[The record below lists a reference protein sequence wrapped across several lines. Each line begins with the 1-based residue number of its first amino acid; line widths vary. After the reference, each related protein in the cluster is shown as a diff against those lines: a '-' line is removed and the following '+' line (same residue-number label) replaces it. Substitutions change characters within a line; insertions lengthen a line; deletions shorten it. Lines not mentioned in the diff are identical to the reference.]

1 MILREER
8 EVPEPPRREIFRYLG
23 YRGTEPDENVRE
35 TAERCVRELKEVCGP
50 RSVSALFPLSRE
62 DDVLAFAGMRVHSR
76 SLWKN
81 LEGCSR
87 VVLFAATLGL
97 GPDRLIQRAAVRRPS
112 EMLVYQAAAAAMI
125 EEVCDQVNR
134 EWEERVRREGALL
147 HPRFSPGYGDFAL
160 EHQREFLQAIDAA
173 RGAGITLTESCLMVP
188 SKSVSAVIGVVSDT
202 GRND

>member
-1 MILREER
+1 MMILREER

-35 TAERCVRELKEVCGP
+35 KVERCVRELKEVSGP
-50 RSVSALFPLSRE
+50 RSVSSLFPLGRE
-62 DDVLAFAGMRVHSR
+62 EDVLVFAGMRVRSR

-87 VVLFAATLGL
+87 VILFAATLGL
-97 GPDRLIQRAAVRRPS
+97 GPDRLIQRASVRKAS
-112 EMLVYQAAAAAMI
+112 DMIIYQAAAAAMI
-125 EEVCDQVNR
+125 EEVCDQLNR
-134 EWEERVRREGALL
+134 EWEERIRREGGSLR
-147 HPRFSPGYGDFAL
+147 PRFSPGYGDFAL

-188 SKSVSAVIGVVSDT
+188 SKSVSAVIGVAE
-202 GRND
+202 